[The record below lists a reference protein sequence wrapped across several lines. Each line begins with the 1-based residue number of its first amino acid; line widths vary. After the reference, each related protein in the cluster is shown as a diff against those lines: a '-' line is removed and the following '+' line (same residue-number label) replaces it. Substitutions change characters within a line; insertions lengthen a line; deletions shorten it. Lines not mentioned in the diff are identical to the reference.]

1 MTNQHLVPGIVTD
14 LVQRL
19 NSTSLKTEKMN
30 IQLRLEAI
38 RDYCT
43 EAINKNN
50 NKISFDVPRK
60 NKKIGK
66 A

>member
-1 MTNQHLVPGIVTD
+1 MNNQHLIPGNITD

-19 NSTSLKTEKMN
+19 NSTTLNTEKMN
-30 IQLRLEAI
+30 LQIRLEAI

-50 NKISFDVPRK
+50 NKISFDIPSK
-60 NKKIGK
+60 NKRVNK
-66 A
+66 